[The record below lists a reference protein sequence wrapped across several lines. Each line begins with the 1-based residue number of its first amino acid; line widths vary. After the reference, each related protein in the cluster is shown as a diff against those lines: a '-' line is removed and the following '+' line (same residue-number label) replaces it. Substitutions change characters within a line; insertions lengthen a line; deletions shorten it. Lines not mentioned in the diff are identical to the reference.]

1 MQLLVHFDT
10 ENFVRR
16 MSKETTWNCANHHRD
31 WCIGILEL
39 CGKSSTVEL
48 DLIEH
53 WIFSIFNRHLCVW
66 RKSSA
71 NFSISNLRLHC
82 KWEKGERNFLLLLS
96 ESSNR
101 RKTFVWFNSLHYQT
115 FMNYPKWFKCW
126 MQTWTEQIKTKQQL
140 LFYRSIRGFDFI
152 LLTLAECL
160 ISLLNRI
167 VHSWTVLNE
176 TTRESVPAWAPW
188 IKRLA
193 DGLQY
198 NSSGAELRLIS
209 NWIINPKCKLKEVH
223 KHGKT
228 YA

>member
-1 MQLLVHFDT
+1 MHTEYMQLLVHFDT

-115 FMNYPKWFKCW
+115 FMNFYTQNDSNVECKH
-126 MQTWTEQIKTKQQL
+126 EQNRSKQNNN
-140 LFYRSIRGFDFI
+140 FFSIGPFV
-152 LLTLAECL
+152 AS
-160 ISLLNRI
+160 ISF
-167 VHSWTVLNE
+167 
-176 TTRESVPAWAPW
+176 
-188 IKRLA
+188 
-193 DGLQY
+193 
-198 NSSGAELRLIS
+198 
-209 NWIINPKCKLKEVH
+209 C
-223 KHGKT
+223 
-228 YA
+228 